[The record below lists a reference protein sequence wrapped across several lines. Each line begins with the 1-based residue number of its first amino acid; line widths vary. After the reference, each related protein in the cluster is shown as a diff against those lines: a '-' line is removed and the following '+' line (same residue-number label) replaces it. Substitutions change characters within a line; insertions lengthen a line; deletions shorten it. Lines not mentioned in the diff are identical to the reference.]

1 MFLNNSV
8 STSLGCPDCEPA
20 LRAEENKLQRD
31 EFLTSTAIAILS
43 GGEQPDWKN
52 GDECL
57 LPSDEVFRVV
67 GLLEKV
73 WRCAQPIGSDM
84 DPLDEV

>member
-20 LRAEENKLQRD
+20 LRADETKSRRD
-31 EFLTSTAIAILS
+31 EFLTSIAINILS

-73 WRCAQPIGSDM
+73 WRFARPIDADM
-84 DPLDEV
+84 DALDEV